1 MGRQGVSYE
10 SVAAAAD
17 ALIAENQKP
26 TLTAVRER
34 LGNSG
39 SMNTIH
45 RHWTTWRSHLKPVP
59 RKVSEPNTRLLSA
72 LGAELSKVAEEAASE
87 SEAALAQALHEL
99 AVYSTNGEAL
109 EAERDAL
116 SEQLLQ
122 ITTERD
128 TLAGKAAG
136 QSAEIERLT
145 QDAEREREDTAV
157 VRRML
162 AQAEL
167 RLEAVPRLEE
177 ELLQLRAQLV
187 AGQAARTEADKMAAV
202 AEARRAAAEAAQAQ
216 AEARLAS
223 AEQREG
229 RVRVELVEAQA
240 AHQSTRERLT
250 EAVGAAAGAQAEL
263 KALRERLADAA
274 KQAET
279 NGPAEL
285 DAHGA
290 GSDAQRPARSRKPP
304 AAAS

>member
-1 MGRQGVSYE
+1 MARIGIAYE
-10 SVAAAAD
+10 VVAAAAD
-17 ALIAENQKP
+17 ALLAEGRKA
-26 TLTAVRER
+26 TLAAVRER
-34 LGNSG
+34 IGTG

-45 RHWTTWRSHLKPVP
+45 RHWTIWQGHQKPVP
-59 RKVSEPNTRLLSA
+59 RKLSEPNTRLLSA
-72 LGAELSKVAEEAASE
+72 LGSELSKVAEEAASE
-87 SEAALAQALHEL
+87 ADAALAQAMHEPS
-99 AVYSTNGEAL
+99 VYSANGEAL

-116 SEQLLQ
+116 AEQLLQ

-145 QDAEREREDTAV
+145 QDAERERDATAV
-157 VRRML
+157 GRRML

-177 ELLQLRAQLV
+177 ELVQLRAQLV
-187 AGQAARTEADKMAAV
+187 AEQTVRTEADKMAAV

-229 RVRVELVEAQA
+229 RVRVELAEAQA

-250 EAVGAAAGAQAEL
+250 EAVGVGAGAQAEL
-263 KALRERLADAA
+263 KARRER
-274 KQAET
+274 QAET
-279 NGPAEL
+279 QGHAEL
-285 DAHGA
+285 DAHSA
-290 GSDAQRPARSRKPP
+290 GSDAQRPARSRKPVQG
-304 AAAS
+304 S

>member
-1 MGRQGVSYE
+1 MARIGIAYE
-10 SVAAAAD
+10 VVAAAAD
-17 ALIAENQKP
+17 ALLAEGRKT
-26 TLTAVRER
+26 TLAAVRER
-34 LGNSG
+34 IGSG

-45 RHWTTWRSHLKPVP
+45 RHSTIWQGRQKPVP
-59 RKVSEPNTRLLSA
+59 RKLSEPNTRLLSA
-72 LGAELSKVAEEAASE
+72 L
-87 SEAALAQALHEL
+87 
-99 AVYSTNGEAL
+99 

-116 SEQLLQ
+116 AEQLLQ

-128 TLAGKAAG
+128 TLAGKSAG
-136 QSAEIERLT
+136 QSAEIERLLT
-145 QDAEREREDTAV
+145 QDAERERDDAAV

-177 ELLQLRAQLV
+177 ELVQLRAQL
-187 AGQAARTEADKMAAV
+187 AAEQTARTEADKMAAV

-229 RVRVELVEAQA
+229 RVRVELAEAQA

-250 EAVGAAAGAQAEL
+250 EAVGVAAGAQAEL
-263 KALRERLADAA
+263 KAWRE
-274 KQAET
+274 KQAEAAKLAET
-279 NGPAEL
+279 QGHTEL

-290 GSDAQRPARSRKPP
+290 GSAAQRPARSRKPP

>member
-1 MGRQGVSYE
+1 MARIGIAYE
-10 SVAAAAD
+10 VVAAAAD
-17 ALIAENQKP
+17 ALLAEGRKV
-26 TLTAVRER
+26 TLAAVRER
-34 LGNSG
+34 IGTG

-45 RHWTTWRSHLKPVP
+45 RHWTIWQGHQKPVP
-59 RKVSEPNTRLLSA
+59 RKLAEPNTRLLSA
-72 LGAELSKVAEEAASE
+72 RGSELSKVAEEAASE
-87 SEAALAQALHEL
+87 AEAALAQAMHEL
-99 AVYSTNGEAL
+99 SVYSANGEAL

-116 SEQLLQ
+116 AEQLLQ

-128 TLAGKAAG
+128 TLAGKSAG

-177 ELLQLRAQLV
+177 ELVQLRAQL
-187 AGQAARTEADKMAAV
+187 AAEQTARTEADKTAAV

-216 AEARLAS
+216 AEVRLAS
-223 AEQREG
+223 SEQREG
-229 RVRVELVEAQA
+229 RVRVELAEAQA

-250 EAVGAAAGAQAEL
+250 EAVGVAAGAQAEL
-263 KALRERLADAA
+263 KAWREKQAEAA

-279 NGPAEL
+279 QGHTEL

-290 GSDAQRPARSRKPP
+290 GSAAQRPARSRKPMQG
-304 AAAS
+304 S

>member
-1 MGRQGVSYE
+1 MARIGIAYE
-10 SVAAAAD
+10 VVAAAAD
-17 ALIAENQKP
+17 ALLAEGRKA
-26 TLTAVRER
+26 TLAAVRER
-34 LGNSG
+34 IGTG

-45 RHWTTWRSHLKPVP
+45 RHWTIWQGHQKPVP
-59 RKVSEPNTRLLSA
+59 RKLSEPNTRLLSA
-72 LGAELSKVAEEAASE
+72 LGSELSKVAEEAASE
-87 SEAALAQALHEL
+87 ADAALAQAMHEL
-99 AVYSTNGEAL
+99 SVYSANGEAL

-116 SEQLLQ
+116 AEQLLQ

-128 TLAGKAAG
+128 TLAGKSAG

-145 QDAEREREDTAV
+145 QDAEREDTAV

-167 RLEAVPRLEE
+167 RLEAVPRLED
-177 ELLQLRAQLV
+177 ELVQLRAQL
-187 AGQAARTEADKMAAV
+187 AAEQTARMEADKMAAV

-229 RVRVELVEAQA
+229 RVRVELAEAQA

-250 EAVGAAAGAQAEL
+250 EAVGVAAGAQAEL
-263 KALRERLADAA
+263 KAWREKQAEAA

-279 NGPAEL
+279 QGHTEL

-290 GSDAQRPARSRKPP
+290 GSAAQRPARSRKPVQG
-304 AAAS
+304 S